1 MCGARRLGSQPAR
14 ARCVVAPRGARF
26 RLQTTMKQTFLAP
39 QKDLLLLL
47 SRILLVILF
56 VIFGWEK
63 LLNFSGTAQFMAAE
77 GTPLPSIAAVVAVA
91 MEFFVGIALL
101 LGFCT
106 RPLALLLGLYTL
118 GTAFI
123 GHHYWSMPAAEQMN
137 MMIHFYKNIAI
148 TGGLLALCAAGPG
161 RYSLDRG

>member
-39 QKDLLLLL
+39 QKVLLLLL

-63 LLNFSGTAQFMAAE
+63 LLN
-77 GTPLPSIAAVVAVA
+77 
-91 MEFFVGIALL
+91 
-101 LGFCT
+101 
-106 RPLALLLGLYTL
+106 
-118 GTAFI
+118 
-123 GHHYWSMPAAEQMN
+123 
-137 MMIHFYKNIAI
+137 
-148 TGGLLALCAAGPG
+148 
-161 RYSLDRG
+161 

>member
-1 MCGARRLGSQPAR
+1 
-14 ARCVVAPRGARF
+14 
-26 RLQTTMKQTFLAP
+26 MKQTFLAP

-91 MEFFVGIALL
+91 ME
-101 LGFCT
+101 
-106 RPLALLLGLYTL
+106 
-118 GTAFI
+118 
-123 GHHYWSMPAAEQMN
+123 
-137 MMIHFYKNIAI
+137 
-148 TGGLLALCAAGPG
+148 
-161 RYSLDRG
+161 

>member
-47 SRILLVILF
+47 SRILF

-148 TGGLLALCAAGPG
+148 AGGLLALCAAGPG